1 MTDFYNPQYD
11 LEEAAA
17 RRRREV
23 ARRGYEFDVSNLGR
37 RGQEAMLEI
46 NRQYGMGIEP
56 RATSFARRGLGR
68 SGLFRR
74 AMSDYAAE
82 QQRQLATQTR
92 GLSEQLGQLSL
103 QDLSASTDLQD
114 ALDALR
120 LRKAREI
127 QSSAAQIKSWA
138 PFTGLYS

>member
-17 RRRREV
+17 RRRRETR
-23 ARRGYEFDVSNLGR
+23 RRGYEFDVSNLGR

-46 NRQYGMGIEP
+46 NRQFTRGMEP
-56 RATSFARRGLGR
+56 RVTSFSRRGLGQ

-74 AMSDYAAE
+74 AMADYAAE
-82 QQRQLATQTR
+82 QQRQLASQTR
-92 GLSEQLGQLSL
+92 NLSEQLGQLGL
-103 QDLSASTDLQD
+103 QDFEASTELQD

>member
-17 RRRREV
+17 RRRRETR
-23 ARRGYEFDVSNLGR
+23 RRGYEFDVSSLGR
-37 RGQEAMLEI
+37 RGQEAQMEI
-46 NRQYGMGIEP
+46 NRQFAQGMEP
-56 RATSFARRGLGR
+56 RVTSFSRRGLGR

-82 QQRQLATQTR
+82 QQRQLAAQTR

-103 QDLSASTDLQD
+103 QDLEASTELQD

-127 QSSAAQIKSWA
+127 QSSASQLKSWA